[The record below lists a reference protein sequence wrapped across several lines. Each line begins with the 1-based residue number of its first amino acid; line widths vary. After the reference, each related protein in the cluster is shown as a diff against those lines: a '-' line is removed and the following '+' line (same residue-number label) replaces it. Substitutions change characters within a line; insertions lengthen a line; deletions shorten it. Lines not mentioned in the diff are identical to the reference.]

1 MTPRSA
7 FSGNQNQKDALI
19 ADIEA
24 GGLLTR
30 LWLAGQDRRWRF
42 DVLATEFDVDAGLLH
57 LAAALAP
64 NPQEEAMR
72 TFAAGLV
79 RRLPPGADTTGFA
92 QRFYLH
98 CWSEAGWAI
107 EPRLHGSAAHAPG
120 RAIIDLVRDS
130 RSAPIAPTVWRK
142 ARRALDASAVRPED
156 AATIDVLREMAWDL
170 SESTGPV
177 ADVVTALGRLQIGD
191 SHREN
196 DWSPELAEQANDRRM
211 ALWRAASEEVGT
223 PTDPNDKMGHFT
235 KVQTKFAEMAHASEH
250 AALIQRGG
258 EYDQMA
264 FARLSAWMSA
274 AREAVLMLVERL
286 AVPADKAA
294 TAA

>member
-1 MTPRSA
+1 MTARSA
-7 FSGNQNQKDALI
+7 FYGNQNQKDALI

-42 DVLATEFDVDAGLLH
+42 DVLATEFDVDAGLLR

-64 NPQEEAMR
+64 NPQDEAMR
-72 TFAAGLV
+72 TFATDLV
-79 RRLPPGADTTGFA
+79 RRLPLGADTTGFA
-92 QRFYLH
+92 PRFYLH

-107 EPRLHGSAAHAPG
+107 EPRLHGSAAHAPA

-177 ADVVTALGRLQIGD
+177 ADVITALGRLQISD

-196 DWSPELAEQANDRRM
+196 DWSPELAEQANDRRV

-223 PTDPNDKMGHFT
+223 LDLNDKMGHFT
-235 KVQTKFAEMAHASEH
+235 KVQTKFAEMAEASEH
-250 AALIQRGG
+250 AALIRRGG

-264 FARLSAWMSA
+264 FARLNAWMGD
-274 AREAVLMLVERL
+274 AREAVLTLVEEL
-286 AVPADKAA
+286 AVPAGKAA
-294 TAA
+294 VAA